1 MLCDMEPRN
10 GHANIACQGGIT
22 NAPTAAG
29 KKPPPDV
36 STDRTLGR
44 IMPDLYLQKRIE
56 FR

>member
-10 GHANIACQGGIT
+10 GRANIARQGGIT